1 MQCKN
6 CMKFKGDCGHH
17 FRDEQG
23 HIVYDCPSESCC
35 DRYGKCDYYEE
46 KRNKYQKIQG
56 TDERICMLLK
66 PTGKYCGVTVAYKI
80 GETAYICPIIK

>member
-46 KRNKYQKIQG
+46 KRNKYQVQLDLIESG
-56 TDERICMLLK
+56 DVEELDLK
-66 PTGKYCGVTVAYKI
+66 VVKEALEYTMVKRR
-80 GETAYICPIIK
+80 